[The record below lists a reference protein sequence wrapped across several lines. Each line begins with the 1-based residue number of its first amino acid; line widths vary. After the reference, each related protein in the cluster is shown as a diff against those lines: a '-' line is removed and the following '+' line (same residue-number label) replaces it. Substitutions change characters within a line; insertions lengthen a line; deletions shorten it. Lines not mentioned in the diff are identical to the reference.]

1 MKKFLLAVLS
11 IILMAG
17 TSCQKK
23 IDIEKEKTAIIKL
36 LNDEGRIFAAG
47 DIQGLSAIHVRS
59 EMDARLAGTTLYK
72 GWSEIEKLLS
82 DMVEGN
88 KNNTSFTNPRNLK
101 ENIVFKV
108 TGNTAWLTCDNIW
121 KWEENNESKEFSN
134 RQISFFEKINGEWKF
149 SFNAFVQLHSA
160 E

>member
-1 MKKFLLAVLS
+1 MKKSLLVLS
-11 IILMAG
+11 AFILMAG
-17 TSCQKK
+17 SSCQKK
-23 IDIEKEKTAIIKL
+23 IDIEKEKATIIKV

-47 DIQGLSAIHVRS
+47 DMQGLSAIHVRS

-82 DMVEGN
+82 DNIENN
-88 KNNTSFTNPRNLK
+88 KKNTSMTNPRNLK
-101 ENIVFKV
+101 ENIVLKV

-121 KWEENNESKEFSN
+121 KWEENNEQKDFSN